1 MMAMMIM
8 MNYHN
13 VLLVLSMGLKPSDEA
28 CFPRS
33 GAPQS
38 EEGLLP
44 SRLFFRA
51 EQMSLMSS
59 SPGENHTGPFN
70 GQLE

>member
-1 MMAMMIM
+1 MMIM
-8 MNYHN
+8 INYHN
-13 VLLVLSMGLKPSDEA
+13 GLLILSVGLKSSDEA

-44 SRLFFRA
+44 SPLFFRE
-51 EQMSLMSS
+51 EQIPLMSS